1 MRPARLSSNH
11 FDVPAHRPQSPRIGS
26 FFCSPDLSS
35 SRWQSLRSQV
45 RDRAPAFGSAL
56 HDDGPT
62 SVVFQPLDALPSSS
76 DKPYGSPRH
85 RPGFSH
91 STSLGSSIPPS
102 PILTDV
108 GSAPA
113 LPVLS
118 PYATESSKRLTL
130 RRTKRSQFFTLPQ
143 FVETQAFWLV
153 LYFTFNLGLTLYNK
167 LVLVHFPF
175 PYTLTALHALCG
187 TLGGLTLR
195 RRGTYVP
202 AKLSARS
209 SAALAAF
216 GVLYAVNIAV
226 SNVSLQMVTI
236 PFHQVVR
243 AATPIFTTAL
253 SMLLFGTQF
262 TRLKILSLIPVMAGV
277 ALATYGDYYFTFLG
291 LLLTLL
297 GTFLA
302 ALKTIYTNVLQ
313 SSPSSSRPHSARLP
327 VPPRLALH
335 PLDLLTRTSP
345 LACAL
350 CLFYAC
356 VSGELGQAR
365 TSLVP
370 HTMAGCGRVLVIL
383 GNGVIA
389 FGLNVVSLS
398 ANKKVGA
405 LNMTVAA
412 NVKQALTILCAVGIF
427 HLTITPANA
436 LGICVT
442 LAGGAWYAWVEY
454 SVKHRSS
461 A

>member
-1 MRPARLSSNH
+1 MRDHASVFGTLDDDGLSPVALQAFDAVPSDARH
-11 FDVPAHRPQSPRIGS
+11 
-26 FFCSPDLSS
+26 
-35 SRWQSLRSQV
+35 
-45 RDRAPAFGSAL
+45 APA
-56 HDDGPT
+56 
-62 SVVFQPLDALPSSS
+62 SST
-76 DKPYGSPRH
+76 YGSPRH
-85 RPGFSH
+85 RPRFSH
-91 STSLGSSIPPS
+91 SASLGDSIPPS

-108 GSAPA
+108 GSSPA

-118 PYATESSKRLTL
+118 PHATASSKRLTL
-130 RRTKRSQFFTLPQ
+130 RRTKRSRFTLPQ

-153 LYFTFNLGLTLYNK
+153 LYFAFNLGLTLYNK

-187 TLGGLTLR
+187 TLGGLVLR
-195 RRGTYVP
+195 RRGAYVP
-202 AKLSARS
+202 AQLSARS
-209 SAALAAF
+209 TAVLAAF

-253 SMLLFGTQF
+253 SIVLFNTQF

-277 ALATYGDYYFTFLG
+277 ALATYGDYYFTFFG

-313 SSPSSSRPHSARLP
+313 SSPKAQRGARPTFLP

-350 CLFYAC
+350 CLFYAYA
-356 VSGELGQAR
+356 SGELAQAR
-365 TSLVP
+365 TSLAP
-370 HTMAGCGRVLVIL
+370 HSVAGASRVLVIL

-454 SVKHRSS
+454 TAKHRSLT
-461 A
+461 